1 VVNPVGVAT
10 PTVGWK
16 RAPLSAV
23 VPFLK
28 LFLISILFIWH
39 LESYMLSYMLID
51 LWNCKCFLCKN
62 VCVVIDDK
70 E

>member
-23 VPFLK
+23 ASVAEV
-28 LFLISILFIWH
+28 FLISVLLILHCNLYAVTCI
-39 LESYMLSYMLID
+39 YRPVD
-51 LWNCKCFLCKN
+51 LYIYS
-62 VCVVIDDK
+62 CVVMSV
-70 E
+70 

>member
-23 VPFLK
+23 V
-28 LFLISILFIWH
+28 SITELN
-39 LESYMLSYMLID
+39 SD
-51 LWNCKCFLCKN
+51 KCFAH
-62 VCVVIDDK
+62 IAS
-70 E
+70 

>member
-23 VPFLK
+23 ASIAEV
-28 LFLISILFIWH
+28 ISDKYFAYIAFEI
-39 LESYMLSYMLID
+39 YMLSHMFID
-51 LWNCKCFLCKN
+51 LWNCKYFLCKN
-62 VCVVIDDK
+62 VCAVIDN
-70 E
+70 EE

>member
-23 VPFLK
+23 ASIAEI
-28 LFLISILFIWH
+28 IS
-39 LESYMLSYMLID
+39 D
-51 LWNCKCFLCKN
+51 KCFAC
-62 VCVVIDDK
+62 IAF
-70 E
+70 